1 MEENK
6 VVMCEKCFR
15 INEPEN
21 DRCKYC
27 GAKLNNNSAVEN
39 GQRYVRPSYG
49 SRRNTISMALM
60 IIGILDIICGFILGN
75 VLGNVYKIG
84 TYYDEFNMGLCI
96 GCIVAG
102 FISGVVILGF
112 GEVIQKLQ
120 NIEDNTRK

>member
-1 MEENK
+1 
-6 VVMCEKCFR
+6 MCEKCFR

-84 TYYDEFNMGLCI
+84 TYYDEFNMGYVLA
-96 GCIVAG
+96 V
-102 FISGVVILGF
+102 
-112 GEVIQKLQ
+112 
-120 NIEDNTRK
+120 